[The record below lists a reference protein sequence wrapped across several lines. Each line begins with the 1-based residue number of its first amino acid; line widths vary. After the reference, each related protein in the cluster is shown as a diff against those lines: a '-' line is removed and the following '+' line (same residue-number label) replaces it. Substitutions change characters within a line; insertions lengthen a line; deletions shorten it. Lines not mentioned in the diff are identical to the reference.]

1 MATHE
6 EDLRSIN
13 ADIELLEAEVAS
25 NNEEL
30 YRIPFEGYTAR
41 RNYLFVRNNYLGEML
56 PKLKEKRKGK
66 LEVIEW
72 EKRTR

>member
-1 MATHE
+1 MSTHE
-6 EDLRSIN
+6 EDLKAIV

-41 RNYLFVRNNYLGEML
+41 RSYLHLRNIYVEERLS
-56 PKLKEKRKGK
+56 KLREKRTSK

-72 EKRTR
+72 EKRTS